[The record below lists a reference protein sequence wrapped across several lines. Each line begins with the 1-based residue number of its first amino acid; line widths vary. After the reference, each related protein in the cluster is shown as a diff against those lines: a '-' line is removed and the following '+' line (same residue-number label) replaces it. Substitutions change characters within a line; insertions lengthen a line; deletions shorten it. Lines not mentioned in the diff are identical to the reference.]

1 MSIEEANN
9 TADTRDHEAA
19 GGEANNTADA
29 LGHEAIG
36 AQSVLNISLPV
47 FEGPFDLLLHL
58 IRENQVDIYDI
69 PIAMITA
76 QYMEYLS
83 AMEALDLEIASSFLV
98 MAATLLAIKARML
111 LPPAEDTAE
120 EGEEEDMR
128 EALVHDLLEYMRF
141 KEAAQGLQTLREDAR
156 LHYSRPNVEELY
168 LNLFSAENP
177 LSGKTLDDLSLAF
190 AQVLKK
196 LEGREDMLDIPREQ
210 VTVRDK
216 LRDILAALREKPRGL
231 PFSAIFAACRSKMEC
246 VVAFLAL
253 LELMRQLRVRVGQSS
268 LFDEIYVYRR

>member
-1 MSIEEANN
+1 MS
-9 TADTRDHEAA
+9 DKAA
-19 GGEANNTADA
+19 
-29 LGHEAIG
+29 
-36 AQSVLNISLPV
+36 LNISLPV

-69 PIAMITA
+69 PIAVITA
-76 QYMEYLS
+76 QYMDYLS

-111 LPPAEDTAE
+111 LPPGEDTAE
-120 EGEEEDMR
+120 EGEADDAREE
-128 EALVHDLLEYMRF
+128 LVQDLLEYMRF
-141 KEAAQGLQTLREDAR
+141 KEVALGLQKLREEER
-156 LHYSRPNVEELY
+156 LYYSRPNAEQLY
-168 LNLFSAENP
+168 INLFSADNP
-177 LSGKTLDDLSLAF
+177 LDGKTLADLGLAF
-190 AQVLKK
+190 AKVLKR
-196 LEGREDMLDIPREQ
+196 LEGREDILDIVREQ

-231 PFSAIFAACRSKMEC
+231 PFSNIFAACRSKAEC

-268 LFDEIYVYRR
+268 VFDEIYVYKNRS